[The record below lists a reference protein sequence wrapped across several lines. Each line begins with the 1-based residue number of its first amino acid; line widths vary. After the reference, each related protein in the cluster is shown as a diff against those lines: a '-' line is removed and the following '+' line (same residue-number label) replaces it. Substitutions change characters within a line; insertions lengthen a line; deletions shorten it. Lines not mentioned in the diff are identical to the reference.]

1 MMHNLYLS
9 ECQVAYKSDTFET
22 VGSFCCIAGTVTASI
37 RLEKKG
43 FALRD
48 AIPVYAEIKN
58 LSTRRISHTHVSLIQ
73 DTGMASRKANP
84 FFSSLIEA
92 VTVPA
97 IQQKDPTVSNV
108 SFSTGYC
115 NKKKIFH

>member
-1 MMHNLYLS
+1 MNFFFFSLQYPV
-9 ECQVAYKSDTFET
+9 ENDTFET

-73 DTGMASRKANP
+73 VRKEQTGLLY
-84 FFSSLIEA
+84 F
-92 VTVPA
+92 
-97 IQQKDPTVSNV
+97 
-108 SFSTGYC
+108 
-115 NKKKIFH
+115 